1 VEYNNLNEAEMTV
14 EKNYDITIRV
24 ICSIVIPGKSP
35 EIKSLTDYLY
45 KGIEQTSELWRN
57 D

>member
-1 VEYNNLNEAEMTV
+1 MTV

>member
-1 VEYNNLNEAEMTV
+1 MTV

-35 EIKSLTDYLY
+35 EIKSLTDYYTKALNKHLSY
-45 KGIEQTSELWRN
+45 GVTIDVLRTN
-57 D
+57 NNNH